1 MSFADFAA
9 VLAAASLGAMLF
21 FSAIVAPTTFKA
33 LPEEHAGQFL
43 RTLFP
48 YYFEING
55 VVAIAAG
62 LLALRPLESVLLVA
76 AGAMMVAVKIF
87 LIPIINAAR
96 DEMLAG
102 SQSAKADFD
111 RWHRLSVIINVVEMV
126 MLVLA
131 IILLLR

>member
-1 MSFADFAA
+1 
-9 VLAAASLGAMLF
+9 
-21 FSAIVAPTTFKA
+21 T
-33 LPEEHAGQFL
+33 
-43 RTLFP
+43 
-48 YYFEING
+48 
-55 VVAIAAG
+55 
-62 LLALRPLESVLLVA
+62 LLVA
-76 AGAMMVAVKIF
+76 AGAMMVAVKVF